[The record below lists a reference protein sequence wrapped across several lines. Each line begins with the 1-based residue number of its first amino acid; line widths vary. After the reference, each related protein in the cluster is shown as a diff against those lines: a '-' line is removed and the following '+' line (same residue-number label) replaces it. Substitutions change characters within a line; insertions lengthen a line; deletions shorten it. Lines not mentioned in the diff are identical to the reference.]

1 MNDVASL
8 QEQIN
13 AHMDNIDGKE
23 EEKNVAVATGSRS
36 AGKPAPNS
44 PRDREED
51 HQMLEDDDDDDDED
65 AGRVLD
71 IGMSENPIV
80 QKLPEQKEEAAAE
93 EEEEED
99 APKPAKKKKK
109 KKKKK
114 PEVIEEEEE

>member
-13 AHMDNIDGKE
+13 ARMDNIDGKE

-36 AGKPAPNS
+36 AAKPAPNS

-51 HQMLEDDDDDDDED
+51 HQMLEDDDEEED

-80 QKLPEQKEEAAAE
+80 QKLPEQKEEEAAE

-99 APKPAKKKKK
+99 TPKPIKKKNK

-114 PEVIEEEEE
+114 PEVIQEEEE